1 MAKPKSV
8 AIVMDGNRRW
18 AKKNNLPVSQGH
30 RAGIESLTR
39 IVKHAKNIGVKHLV
53 VYAFS
58 TENWNRKQFEVNA
71 LMNLI
76 NFGADTKLD
85 ELIGN
90 EVKLNFIGDLDELPA
105 SSIKAI
111 NKCKESTKQFE
122 GFTLTVAVNYGG
134 IWDFINTLTK
144 AKKIATSLT
153 EENLIS
159 LTSFGD
165 EIDIF
170 IRTGGEKRLSNF
182 LLPNIAYSEL
192 FFTEKLWPDFSEVDL
207 DHILAEYKLRKRR
220 FGE

>member
-1 MAKPKSV
+1 MAKPKSL

-18 AKKNNLPVSQGH
+18 AKKNNLPISQGH

-76 NFGADTKLD
+76 NFGADTKLN
-85 ELIGN
+85 ELIDN
-90 EVKLNFIGDLDELPA
+90 EVKLNFIGDLDVLPL
-105 SSIKAI
+105 SSRKAI
-111 NKCKESTKQFE
+111 DKCIESTKKFE

-134 IWDFINTLTK
+134 IWDFINTITK
-144 AKKIATSLT
+144 AKKIEISLT

-182 LLPNIAYSEL
+182 LLPNIAYAEL
-192 FFTEKLWPDFSEVDL
+192 FFSEKLWPDFSEADL
-207 DHILAEYKLRKRR
+207 DHILTEYKQRKRR

>member
-1 MAKPKSV
+1 MSVPKSV

-30 RAGIESLTR
+30 RAGIESLTK
-39 IVKHAKNIGVKHLV
+39 IVKHAKNIGVKHLI

-85 ELIGN
+85 ELVDN
-90 EVKLNFIGDLDELPA
+90 KVKLNFIGDLDALPA
-105 SSIKAI
+105 SSKKAI
-111 NKCKESTKQFE
+111 DRCKESTKQFE

-134 IWDFINTLTK
+134 IWDFINTMTN
-144 AKKIATSLT
+144 AKKIETPLSV
-153 EENLIS
+153 ENLIS

-192 FFTEKLWPDFSEVDL
+192 FFTETLWPDFSESDL
-207 DHILAEYKLRKRR
+207 DHILTEYKIRKRR

>member
-1 MAKPKSV
+1 MSVPKSV

-30 RAGIESLTR
+30 RAGIESLTK
-39 IVKHAKNIGVKHLV
+39 IVKHAKNIGVKHLI

-85 ELIGN
+85 ELVDN
-90 EVKLNFIGDLDELPA
+90 KVKLNFIGDLDALPA
-105 SSIKAI
+105 SSKKAI
-111 NKCKESTKQFE
+111 DRCKESTKQFE
-122 GFTLTVAVNYGG
+122 DFTLTVALNYGG
-134 IWDFINTLTK
+134 IWDFINTITK
-144 AKKIATSLT
+144 AKKIETPLN
-153 EENLIS
+153 EESLIS

-192 FFTEKLWPDFSEVDL
+192 FFTETLWPEFSETDL

>member
-1 MAKPKSV
+1 MAEPKSV

-76 NFGADTKLD
+76 SFGADTKLN
-85 ELIGN
+85 ELIKN
-90 EVKLNFIGDLDELPA
+90 EVKLNFIGDLDALPT
-105 SSIKAI
+105 SSRKAI
-111 NKCKESTKQFE
+111 DKCKESTKQFE
-122 GFTLTVAVNYGG
+122 EFTLTVALNYGG
-134 IWDFINTLTK
+134 IWDFINTITK
-144 AKKIATSLT
+144 AKNIETPLT

-192 FFTEKLWPDFSEVDL
+192 FFTETLWPDFSEPDL

>member
-1 MAKPKSV
+1 MAKPKSL

-18 AKKNNLPVSQGH
+18 AKKNNLPISQGH

-76 NFGADTKLD
+76 NFGADTKLN
-85 ELIGN
+85 ELIDN
-90 EVKLNFIGDLDELPA
+90 EVKLNFIGDLDVLPL
-105 SSIKAI
+105 SSRKAI
-111 NKCKESTKQFE
+111 DKCIESTKKFE
-122 GFTLTVAVNYGG
+122 AFTLTVAVNYGG
-134 IWDFINTLTK
+134 IWDFINTITK
-144 AKKIATSLT
+144 AKKIEISLT

-182 LLPNIAYSEL
+182 LLPNIAYAEL
-192 FFTEKLWPDFSEVDL
+192 FFSEKLWPDFSEADL
-207 DHILAEYKLRKRR
+207 DHILTEYKLRKRR

>member
-207 DHILAEYKLRKRR
+207 DHILAEYELRKRR

>member
-1 MAKPKSV
+1 
-8 AIVMDGNRRW
+8 MDGNRRW

>member
-1 MAKPKSV
+1 MAKPKSL

-18 AKKNNLPVSQGH
+18 AKKNNLPISQGH

-76 NFGADTKLD
+76 NFGADTKLN
-85 ELIGN
+85 ELIDN
-90 EVKLNFIGDLDELPA
+90 EVKLNFIGDLDVLPL
-105 SSIKAI
+105 SSRKAI
-111 NKCKESTKQFE
+111 DKCIESTKKFE
-122 GFTLTVAVNYGG
+122 SFTLTVAVNYGG
-134 IWDFINTLTK
+134 IWDFINTITK
-144 AKKIATSLT
+144 AKKIEISLT

-182 LLPNIAYSEL
+182 LLPNIAYAEL
-192 FFTEKLWPDFSEVDL
+192 FFSEKLWPDFSEADL
-207 DHILAEYKLRKRR
+207 DHILTEYKLRKRR

>member
-1 MAKPKSV
+1 MAEPKSV

-30 RAGIESLTR
+30 RAGIESLTK
-39 IVKHAKNIGVKHLV
+39 IVTHAKNIGVKHLV

-76 NFGADTKLD
+76 NFGADTKLN
-85 ELIGN
+85 ELIKN
-90 EVKLNFIGDLDELPA
+90 EVKLNFIGDLDILPA
-105 SSIKAI
+105 SSKKAI
-111 NKCKESTKQFE
+111 DKCKESTKQFE
-122 GFTLTVAVNYGG
+122 DFTLTVALNYGG
-134 IWDFINTLTK
+134 VWDFINTITK
-144 AKKIATSLT
+144 AKKIETPLN
-153 EENLIS
+153 EESLIS

-192 FFTEKLWPDFSEVDL
+192 FFTETLWPDFSEADL
-207 DHILAEYKLRKRR
+207 DHVLAEYKLRKRR

>member
-1 MAKPKSV
+1 MTEPKSV

-85 ELIGN
+85 ELIDN
-90 EVKLNFIGDLDELPA
+90 EVKLDFIGDINALPA
-105 SSIKAI
+105 SSRKAI
-111 NKCKESTKQFE
+111 GKCKESTKQFE
-122 GFTLTVAVNYGG
+122 SFTLTVAVNYGG
-134 IWDFINTLTK
+134 IWDLINTMTN
-144 AKKIATSLT
+144 AKKIETPLS

-192 FFTEKLWPDFSEVDL
+192 FFTEKLWPEFSEADL
-207 DHILAEYKLRKRR
+207 DHVLTEYKLRKRR

>member
-1 MAKPKSV
+1 MAEPKSV

-30 RAGIESLTR
+30 RAGIESLTK
-39 IVKHAKNIGVKHLV
+39 IVTHAKNIGVKHLV

-76 NFGADTKLD
+76 NFGADTKLN
-85 ELIGN
+85 ELIKN
-90 EVKLNFIGDLDELPA
+90 EVKLNFIGDLDVLPA
-105 SSIKAI
+105 SSKKAI
-111 NKCKESTKQFE
+111 DKCKESTKQFE
-122 GFTLTVAVNYGG
+122 DFTLTVALNYGG
-134 IWDFINTLTK
+134 VWDFINTITK
-144 AKKIATSLT
+144 AKKIETPLN
-153 EENLIS
+153 EESLIS

-192 FFTEKLWPDFSEVDL
+192 FFTETLWPEFSETDL

>member
-1 MAKPKSV
+1 MTEPKSV

>member
-1 MAKPKSV
+1 MAEPKSV

-30 RAGIESLTR
+30 RAGIESLTK
-39 IVKHAKNIGVKHLV
+39 IVTHAKNIGVKHLV

-76 NFGADTKLD
+76 NFGADTKLN
-85 ELIGN
+85 ELIKN
-90 EVKLNFIGDLDELPA
+90 EVKLNFIGDLDVLPA
-105 SSIKAI
+105 SSKKAI
-111 NKCKESTKQFE
+111 DKCKESTKQFE
-122 GFTLTVAVNYGG
+122 DFTLTVALNYGG
-134 IWDFINTLTK
+134 VWDFINTITK
-144 AKKIATSLT
+144 AKKIETPLN
-153 EENLIS
+153 EESLIS

-192 FFTEKLWPDFSEVDL
+192 FFTETLWPDFSEADL
-207 DHILAEYKLRKRR
+207 DHVLAEYKLRKRR

>member
-1 MAKPKSV
+1 MAKPKSL

-18 AKKNNLPVSQGH
+18 AKKNNLPISQGH

-76 NFGADTKLD
+76 NFGADTKLN
-85 ELIGN
+85 ELIDN
-90 EVKLNFIGDLDELPA
+90 EVKLNFIGDLDVLPL
-105 SSIKAI
+105 SSRKAI
-111 NKCKESTKQFE
+111 DKCIESTKKFE
-122 GFTLTVAVNYGG
+122 AFTLTVAVNYGG
-134 IWDFINTLTK
+134 IWDFINTITK
-144 AKKIATSLT
+144 AKKIEISLT

-182 LLPNIAYSEL
+182 LLPNIAYAEL
-192 FFTEKLWPDFSEVDL
+192 FFSEKLWPDFSEADL
-207 DHILAEYKLRKRR
+207 DHILTEYKQRKRR

>member
-1 MAKPKSV
+1 MAEPKSV

-30 RAGIESLTR
+30 RAGIESLTK
-39 IVKHAKNIGVKHLV
+39 IVTHAKNIGVKHLV

-71 LMNLI
+71 LMNLV
-76 NFGADTKLD
+76 NFGADTKLN
-85 ELIGN
+85 ELIKN
-90 EVKLNFIGDLDELPA
+90 EVKLNFIGDLDVLPA
-105 SSIKAI
+105 SSKKAI
-111 NKCKESTKQFE
+111 DKCKESTKQFE
-122 GFTLTVAVNYGG
+122 DFTLTVALNYGG
-134 IWDFINTLTK
+134 VWDFINTITK
-144 AKKIATSLT
+144 AKKIETPLN
-153 EENLIS
+153 EESLIS

-192 FFTEKLWPDFSEVDL
+192 FFTETLWPEFSETDL

>member
-1 MAKPKSV
+1 MAKPKSL

>member
-1 MAKPKSV
+1 MAEPKSV

-30 RAGIESLTR
+30 RAGIESLTK

-76 NFGADTKLD
+76 NFGADTKLN
-85 ELIGN
+85 ELINN
-90 EVKLNFIGDLDELPA
+90 EVKLNFIGDLDALPI
-105 SSIKAI
+105 SSRKAI
-111 NKCKESTKQFE
+111 DKCKESTKQFK

-134 IWDFINTLTK
+134 IWDFINTITK
-144 AKKIATSLT
+144 AKKIETPLN

-159 LTSFGD
+159 LTSFGN
-165 EIDIF
+165 EIDLF

-182 LLPNIAYSEL
+182 LLPNIAYAEL
-192 FFTEKLWPDFSEVDL
+192 FFTETLWPDFSETDL

>member
-1 MAKPKSV
+1 MAEPKSV

-30 RAGIESLTR
+30 RAGIESLTT
-39 IVKHAKNIGVKHLV
+39 IVRHAKNIGVKHLV

-76 NFGADTKLD
+76 NFGADTKLN
-85 ELIGN
+85 ELINN
-90 EVKLNFIGDLDELPA
+90 EVKLNFIGDLDALPT
-105 SSIKAI
+105 SSRKAI
-111 NKCKESTKQFE
+111 DKCIESTKQFE
-122 GFTLTVAVNYGG
+122 DFTLTVAVNYGG
-134 IWDFINTLTK
+134 IWDFINTMTK
-144 AKKIATSLT
+144 AKNIETSLT

-159 LTSFGD
+159 LTSFGN

-192 FFTEKLWPDFSEVDL
+192 FFTETLWPDFSEPDL
-207 DHILAEYKLRKRR
+207 DNILAEYKLRKRR

>member
-1 MAKPKSV
+1 MAEPKSV

-30 RAGIESLTR
+30 RAGIESLTK
-39 IVKHAKNIGVKHLV
+39 IVTHAKNIGVKHLV

-76 NFGADTKLD
+76 NFGADTKLN
-85 ELIGN
+85 ELIKN
-90 EVKLNFIGDLDELPA
+90 EVKLNFIGDLDVLPA
-105 SSIKAI
+105 SSKKAI
-111 NKCKESTKQFE
+111 DKCKESTKQFE
-122 GFTLTVAVNYGG
+122 DFTLTVALNYGG
-134 IWDFINTLTK
+134 VWDFINTITK
-144 AKKIATSLT
+144 AKKIETPLN
-153 EENLIS
+153 EESLIS

-192 FFTEKLWPDFSEVDL
+192 FFTETLWPDFSEADL
-207 DHILAEYKLRKRR
+207 DRVLAEYKLRKRR

>member
-1 MAKPKSV
+1 MSVPKSV

-76 NFGADTKLD
+76 SFGADTKLN
-85 ELIGN
+85 EIINN
-90 EVKLNFIGDLDELPA
+90 EVKLNFIGVLDALPA
-105 SSIKAI
+105 SSRKAI
-111 NKCKESTKQFE
+111 DKCKESTKHFE
-122 GFTLTVAVNYGG
+122 DFTLTVAVNYGG
-134 IWDFINTLTK
+134 IWDFINTMTK
-144 AKKIATSLT
+144 AKNIETPLT

-192 FFTEKLWPDFSEVDL
+192 FFTETLWPDFSEPDL
-207 DHILAEYKLRKRR
+207 DNILAEYKLRKRR

>member
-1 MAKPKSV
+1 MAEPKSV

-39 IVKHAKNIGVKHLV
+39 IVRHVKNIGVKHLV

-76 NFGADTKLD
+76 NFGADTKLN
-85 ELIGN
+85 ELIKN
-90 EVKLNFIGDLDELPA
+90 EVKLNFIGDLDVLPA
-105 SSIKAI
+105 SSKKAI
-111 NKCKESTKQFE
+111 DKCKESTKQFE
-122 GFTLTVAVNYGG
+122 DFTLTVALNYGG
-134 IWDFINTLTK
+134 VWDFINTITK
-144 AKKIATSLT
+144 AKKIETPLN
-153 EENLIS
+153 EESLIS

-192 FFTEKLWPDFSEVDL
+192 FFTETLWPDFSEADL
-207 DHILAEYKLRKRR
+207 DRVLAEYKLRKRR